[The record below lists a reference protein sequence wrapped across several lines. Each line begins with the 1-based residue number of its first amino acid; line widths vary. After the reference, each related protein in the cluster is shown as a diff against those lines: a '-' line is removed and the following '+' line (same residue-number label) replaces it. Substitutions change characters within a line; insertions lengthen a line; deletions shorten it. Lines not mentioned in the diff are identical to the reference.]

1 MMELSEIGTWKQ
13 LAAAFSE
20 RVTAE
25 EDPARKKEA
34 ARDLIAACRAACC
47 ELETDCDP
55 KRCGVPETDCI
66 DPKRCGASDC
76 IDSLRAARDR
86 MFVLGNAL
94 EAAFPDDPEFRGEML
109 SAWTC
114 GIRLQE
120 MLIEEVKVSGEAD
133 DETVRDERTL
143 LAEYLRRV
151 SDYRPDSN

>member
-47 ELETDCDP
+47 ELETDC
-55 KRCGVPETDCI
+55 I

-94 EAAFPDDPEFRGEML
+94 EDAFPDDPEFRGEML

-120 MLIEEVKVSGEAD
+120 MLIEEVKVSEEAD

>member
-1 MMELSEIGTWKQ
+1 MELSEIGTWKQ

-47 ELETDCDP
+47 ELET
-55 KRCGVPETDCI
+55 
-66 DPKRCGASDC
+66 DC

-120 MLIEEVKVSGEAD
+120 MLIEEVKVSEEAD